1 MPHKR
6 DSNYH
11 EGLTLSEPAY
21 VPATIWTLF
30 PILLLPFPLFFKKV
44 SFHYNSYYFS
54 LCYIYLSLK
63 LSQRFFFWQC
73 IYFWL
78 SWVFHAAWTS
88 LWLWQV
94 GATL

>member
-30 PILLLPFPLFFKKV
+30 PPNTQTLNLFLLLSISMWKFISMQLMGQGLV
-44 SFHYNSYYFS
+44 SGHWS
-54 LCYIYLSLK
+54 LM
-63 LSQRFFFWQC
+63 F
-73 IYFWL
+73 
-78 SWVFHAAWTS
+78 
-88 LWLWQV
+88 
-94 GATL
+94 